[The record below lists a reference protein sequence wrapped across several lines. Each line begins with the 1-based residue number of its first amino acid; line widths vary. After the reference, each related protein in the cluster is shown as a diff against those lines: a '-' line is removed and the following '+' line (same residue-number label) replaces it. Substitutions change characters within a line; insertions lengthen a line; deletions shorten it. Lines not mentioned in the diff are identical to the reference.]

1 MTTLNLTYAQCRET
15 GNRRQPA
22 PGKACDRIE
31 NIVIV
36 EILK

>member
-1 MTTLNLTYAQCRET
+1 MSVSNLTYAQCRET
-15 GNRRQPA
+15 GIRRKAMPH
-22 PGKACDRIE
+22 KACAPVE

>member
-1 MTTLNLTYAQCRET
+1 MTTLNLTYAQCGET
-15 GNRRQPA
+15 GNCRQPA
-22 PGKACDRIE
+22 LGKACDLIQ